1 MDEQTD
7 IGGSYRL
14 DTRDG
19 RPALIGDPNGQ
30 WVSRG
35 RLQGALRELS
45 ALRAQLAECYRLSGA
60 DPDGNDD
67 AHLARYAVQEVRR
80 LREEADETSAQ
91 LARAERERDDARTE
105 RVEALQRIGTLEKAL
120 ADLIIDANRLCDRGL
135 GGTYEDDCRL
145 SLAKARHVLSPAFHA
160 APTPA
165 PTAPVESE
173 KPLSNLTSDPM
184 IQACEKCQMRLHENM
199 GTFLPGIRGSMAWRC
214 AACHHIEGASGRMKR
229 EEVIRLR
236 KARFEKPATHER
248 CPSCGEV
255 AELGRLMALRR
266 DDGTRECLTCHV
278 RLEAFAVSVAAA
290 PVEER

>member
-145 SLAKARHVLSPAFHA
+145 SLAKARHALSPERR
-160 APTPA
+160 PA
-165 PTAPVESE
+165 PPV
-173 KPLSNLTSDPM
+173 PV
-184 IQACEKCQMRLHENM
+184 
-199 GTFLPGIRGSMAWRC
+199 RGSGPIAARARLLEALGVYAALVGEAQWKSGYRC
-214 AACHHIEGASGRMKR
+214 AKGELWPRA
-229 EEVIRLR
+229 
-236 KARFEKPATHER
+236 
-248 CPSCGEV
+248 EV
-255 AELGRLMALRR
+255 ARAEEAERYCWRRADETLQRVKHLATAYARAIRRTPPREGR
-266 DDGTRECLTCHV
+266 
-278 RLEAFAVSVAAA
+278 
-290 PVEER
+290 